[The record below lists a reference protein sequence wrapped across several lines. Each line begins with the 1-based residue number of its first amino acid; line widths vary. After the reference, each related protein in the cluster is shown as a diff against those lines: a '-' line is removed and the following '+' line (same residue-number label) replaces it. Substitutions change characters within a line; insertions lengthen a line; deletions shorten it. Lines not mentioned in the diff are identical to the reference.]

1 MDTLSSFSEFEA
13 SARAVIDFLRR
24 RLGFDLWMVTRLE
37 GEEGLVLLCEDHG
50 YGVAPGTQ
58 FRWADSCCA
67 QMVQG
72 NGPHIAPDTAQV
84 PAYAAAPLG
93 RSLPIG
99 AYIGMPLLRA
109 DGSLFGSLCAID
121 PRAQP
126 AAIVGELPLLEQL
139 ADMLSTTLQLELR
152 IAEEARR
159 AERFQ
164 AEALTDAMTHLYNR
178 GGWEQLLDA
187 EEARCRRYGHSAVVL
202 MIDLD
207 ELKRVNDSQGHA
219 AGDALIV
226 RTAHALRRAVR
237 EIDIVARLGGDEF
250 GVIGVGCGVAGGDV
264 LRARVEAELASDGI
278 RASIG
283 LALREARDGL
293 REAWV
298 RADQRMYQ
306 RKHVRFDRAH

>member
-1 MDTLSSFSEFEA
+1 MDTPSFCEFEA
-13 SARAVIDFLRR
+13 SAHAVMAFLRR
-24 RLGFDLWMVTRLE
+24 RLGFGLWMVTRLQ
-37 GEEGLVLLCEDHG
+37 GEQGLVLLCDDRG
-50 YGVAPGTQ
+50 YGVVPGTR
-58 FRWADSCCA
+58 FSWADSCCA

-72 NGPHIAPDTAQV
+72 NGPHIAPDTTQV

-121 PRAQP
+121 PQAQP
-126 AAIVGELPLLEQL
+126 ESIVGELPLLEQL

-187 EEARCRRYGHSAVVL
+187 EEARCRRYGHAAAVL

-207 ELKRVNDSQGHA
+207 ELKRINDSRGHA

-226 RTAHALRRAVR
+226 RTAQALRRAVR

-250 GVIGVGCGVAGGDV
+250 GVIGVGCGSSGGDV
-264 LRARVEAELASDGI
+264 LRRRVEAELASEGV

-283 LALREARDGL
+283 LAVREASGGL
-293 REAWV
+293 REAWEQ
-298 RADQRMYQ
+298 ADQLMYR
-306 RKHVRFDRAH
+306 RKHARLRSAP